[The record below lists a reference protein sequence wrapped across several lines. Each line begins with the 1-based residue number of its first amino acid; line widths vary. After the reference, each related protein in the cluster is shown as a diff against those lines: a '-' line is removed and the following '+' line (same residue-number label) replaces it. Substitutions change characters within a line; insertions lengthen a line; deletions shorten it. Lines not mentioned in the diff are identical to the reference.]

1 MSEALENGRPVTVI
15 YIAGLGHS
23 GSTLLELLL
32 ASHPDVVGMGEIALQ
47 VERLLL
53 SPSSSAG
60 EEPCSCG
67 ATARDCEFWGELVAK
82 PWFDRKV
89 AYEGVFTRFGEMFP
103 GKVLVD
109 SSKGFRHLARYGAA
123 NPKGDVRPLL
133 ILRDFRGWA
142 LSRSH
147 TNQRKERRDL
157 GYVFACYH
165 WMAANFLLIWR
176 LSRTQSFIH
185 VAYEDL
191 VFSPQLGLQR
201 VCEALGLSYDESM
214 LEMDAVAHNV
224 LGNRMKSDA
233 RKNRRLW
240 YDHRWMMSSRLSLL
254 SPLVFPVHLYQV
266 LQQWWLEGHEKRRL
280 RGRTRT
286 S

>member
-1 MSEALENGRPVTVI
+1 M
-15 YIAGLGHS
+15 
-23 GSTLLELLL
+23 ELLL
-32 ASHPDVVGMGEIALQ
+32 ASHPDAVGLGEIALQ

-53 SPSSSAG
+53 TPSSRARG
-60 EEPCSCG
+60 PLCSCG
-67 ATARDCEFWGELVAK
+67 ARARECEFWGELVAK
-82 PWFDRKV
+82 PWFDRQV
-89 AYEGVFTRFGEMFP
+89 AYEAIFARFDEMFP

-109 SSKGFRHLARYGAA
+109 SSKGFQHLAQYGAA
-123 NPKGDVRPLL
+123 SPKSDVRLVL
-133 ILRDFRGWA
+133 IVRDFRGWA

-147 TNQRKERRDL
+147 TNQRKGRRDP
-157 GYVFACYH
+157 GYVFSCYH
-165 WMAANFLLIWR
+165 WMVANFLLIWR
-176 LSRTQSFIH
+176 LSRAQEFVH